1 MTRTR
6 SNALWT
12 FTITSLA
19 LFMVALDNLV
29 VTTALPVIKTDL
41 GASLQDLQWIVNAY
55 TLTFAVLLIT
65 GAALGDRFGRKRVF
79 LIGMGI
85 FIGGSALAALSTST
99 DSLILAR
106 AIQGV
111 GGAIVTPLTLTILSA
126 AMPPERRAVALGAW
140 GGIAGLA
147 IAIGPLVG
155 GAIAEGLD
163 WHWIFWLNVPIG
175 LVVLPMAAFR
185 LTETYGPEGR
195 LDIPGLGLISAGL
208 LALVWGVIN
217 GNDLGW
223 GSTQIVAA
231 LVAGTALLVGFVVW
245 EARQAHPMLPMSF
258 FRSRAFSAANA
269 VSLLMYFGMFGS
281 VFLLAQF
288 FQVAQGYS
296 PFQAGLRTLPW
307 TGMPIIVA
315 PIAGILA
322 DRIGGRPILATG
334 MALQAVAL
342 GWLAAVVTP
351 TVAYEAMVVPF
362 ILAGVGMGL
371 FFAPIANVVL
381 SAVRP
386 EQEGKAS
393 GATNTIR
400 EVGGV
405 FGVAV
410 LAAIFSANGDYTT
423 PAAYVAGSPAGHR
436 GRRGRRRVRGDRRA
450 VHPGPR
456 RCTGAG
462 DPGAADG
469 PIARGRRWA
478 SPPDTRIR
486 PTGRVRGPTGRV
498 PCPHALPRQP
508 RHGRRRH
515 RPPRSRTGRSTR
527 PRLGGAGPAA
537 WASVLLVH
545 GLAST
550 PAATSTSATRWRRP
564 ASTSM
569 PTTSAGTAD
578 RAAGAATSI
587 AGRSTTTTSPSGS
600 RPSGAAAG
608 GRPVVLYGHSMGG
621 LVVLGYL
628 LTDRPKPDLAV
639 LSSPALDSTLAGW
652 KKTLAPTLSRVAP
665 TLALPNGIDRLDA
678 VARPGRRPR
687 RSAAD
692 PLGDRSSTDALR
704 CRGARRTG
712 TGPAR
717 ATARARRSR
726 PWSCTAWMTG
736 SCRPRRRRSS
746 TRSRT
751 WSGGP
756 TRASATSSTT
766 SRRDPRSST
775 RSSPGSGPR
784 RRPCYD
790 SRLTEYRLRGARAR

>member
-1 MTRTR
+1 LLTRTR
-6 SNALWT
+6 SNAIWT
-12 FTITSLA
+12 FIITSLA

-41 GASLQDLQWIVNAY
+41 GASLQELQWIVNAY

-79 LIGMGI
+79 LIGMAI
-85 FIGGSALAALSTST
+85 FIGGSALAALSPST
-99 DSLILAR
+99 NVLILAR

-126 AMPPERRAVALGAW
+126 AVPPERRAVALGAW

-175 LVVLPMAAFR
+175 LMLIPLAYAR

-195 LDIPGLGLISAGL
+195 LDIPGLGLISGGL

-223 GSTQIVAA
+223 SSPQVVGSIAA
-231 LVAGTALLVGFVVW
+231 GVALLLGFVAW
-245 EARQAHPMLPMSF
+245 EGRHSHPMLPLSF

-288 FQVAQGYS
+288 FQVAQGYT

-351 TVAYEAMVVPF
+351 TVASEAMIVPF
-362 ILAGVGMGL
+362 ILAGVGMGV

-386 EQEGKAS
+386 EEEGKAS

-405 FGVAV
+405 FGVDV
-410 LAAIFSANGDYTT
+410 LAAIFSANGSYGDPT
-423 PAAYVAGSPAGHR
+423 AYVAGLQPAIAIG
-436 GRRGRRRVRGDRRA
+436 A
-450 VHPGPR
+450 VVVG
-456 RCTGAG
+456 
-462 DPGAADG
+462 
-469 PIARGRRWA
+469 
-478 SPPDTRIR
+478 
-486 PTGRVRGPTGRV
+486 
-498 PCPHALPRQP
+498 
-508 RHGRRRH
+508 
-515 RPPRSRTGRSTR
+515 
-527 PRLGGAGPAA
+527 LG
-537 WASVLLVH
+537 
-545 GLAST
+545 
-550 PAATSTSATRWRRP
+550 
-564 ASTSM
+564 
-569 PTTSAGTAD
+569 
-578 RAAGAATSI
+578 
-587 AGRSTTTTSPSGS
+587 
-600 RPSGAAAG
+600 
-608 GRPVVLYGHSMGG
+608 
-621 LVVLGYL
+621 
-628 LTDRPKPDLAV
+628 
-639 LSSPALDSTLAGW
+639 
-652 KKTLAPTLSRVAP
+652 
-665 TLALPNGIDRLDA
+665 A
-678 VARPGRRPR
+678 VA
-687 RSAAD
+687 
-692 PLGDRSSTDALR
+692 AL
-704 CRGARRTG
+704 CI
-712 TGPAR
+712 PAR
-717 ATARARRSR
+717 A
-726 PWSCTAWMTG
+726 
-736 SCRPRRRRSS
+736 
-746 TRSRT
+746 
-751 WSGGP
+751 
-756 TRASATSSTT
+756 
-766 SRRDPRSST
+766 
-775 RSSPGSGPR
+775 
-784 RRPCYD
+784 
-790 SRLTEYRLRGARAR
+790 GARAVASPHNEVAAPSPVG